1 MNKQSL
7 VEHKKLL
14 AIIIGVA
21 IIATAGMG
29 AASAQTSP
37 SGHTRPTIT
46 GSINIE
52 QTLMS
57 KVTVTFAA
65 ASTTAAGGSTASPIT
80 GGQVI
85 SGSLKP
91 MQGYLVYA
99 FKVIDSN
106 NKVYSVIVDPSSGAV
121 LYALNRSYIPWIWN
135 GRSWHGSRKRHDAW
149 TPHGCRCM
157 EITKC
162 HIKHNNQS
170 SDWTTN
176 GLQ

>member
-85 SGSLKP
+85 SGNLKP
-91 MQGYLVYA
+91 MQGSLVYA

-106 NKVYSVIVDPSSGAV
+106 SKVYSVIVDPSSGAV
-121 LYALNRSYIPWIWN
+121 LYVSPGHTFHGFGMGGHQGGMKGGFKHGGQGWN
-135 GRSWHGSRKRHDAW
+135 KQAPSTSTAPPA
-149 TPHGCRCM
+149 T
-157 EITKC
+157 
-162 HIKHNNQS
+162 S
-170 SDWTTN
+170 
-176 GLQ
+176 